1 MENENIDQEINKD
14 NQAVEEL
21 KQINPATDKGIYLV
35 QIIDNNQVIKEI
47 IAVNST
53 VRIIDIGKQGV
64 AAILK

>member
-1 MENENIDQEINKD
+1 MENENIKQEINTD
-14 NQAVEEL
+14 NKVVEEL

-35 QIIDNNQVIKEI
+35 QIIDNDQVIKEI

>member
-35 QIIDNNQVIKEI
+35 QIIDNNQVIKEV